1 MDQSKRIMII
11 GLDGATWDV
20 LDRWIKD
27 GTLPNL
33 ARLRGEGSWGVLRS
47 TIPPIT
53 AAAWSTFMTGK
64 RPSKHGVFH
73 FINLFGGNGD
83 AKGKGN
89 ENGNENENGNGELV
103 SARSLKASALWDIL
117 GHHERKVLLI
127 NIPLTYPPRPVNG
140 AMVTGL
146 LTPRNAQVFTY
157 PAELSNEIKA
167 MTDYKIDLDRFVDKT
182 PFVDEIDGEIVVP
195 SLTLVDEFRDMLEKR
210 ARVTFSLMNSQP
222 WDFFMIVFI
231 GTDRMGHY
239 LWEYQSGKAGNSP
252 EAQALSK
259 AVREYYIRLDEICG
273 ELLKKA
279 GDTVTTLLMSD
290 HGMGPKHTK
299 KVHVNNWLREHGWLY
314 SIKSN
319 GAMSNPDGLLK
330 RLGLSRDRVGRIV
343 HKLPGVGKSQLLKKA
358 ATAGNI
364 QIDYAGSKAYAIPI
378 FNHIFGIRLNVKG
391 EERERLRSE
400 ITQQLA
406 TLIDPQ
412 TGCALVEHV
421 YRGED
426 YYQGPYAEN
435 IPDIIVMLN
444 PDYGASYRLGS
455 YSSHV
460 TELQFH
466 SHRGNHRMEGIFA
479 ARGAEIAQQPN
490 PLAGL
495 DIEDIAPT
503 VLHLMG
509 LPVPTD
515 MDGRVL
521 TEIFTPEFQ
530 AKPIQPGAAL
540 DFWTNKSG
548 EKFQEQVMSEEDE
561 AEIRERLQALGYIE

>member
-1 MDQSKRIMII
+1 MKPTKRLMII

-73 FINLFGGNGD
+73 FINLFGSDHNGNGD
-83 AKGKGN
+83 GNGKD
-89 ENGNENENGNGELV
+89 NGELV
-103 SARSLKASALWDIL
+103 SARSLKSPALWDIL
-117 GHHERKVLLI
+117 GHHNRQVLLI

-140 AMVTGL
+140 TMVTGL
-146 LTPRNAQVFTY
+146 LTPRSAPVFTY
-157 PAELSNEIKA
+157 PAELSQAIKA

-182 PFVDEIDGEIVVP
+182 PFVDEIEGEIVVP

-210 ARVTFSLMNSQP
+210 ALVTLALMDKQP
-222 WDFFMIVFI
+222 WDFFMIVFM

-239 LWEYQSGKAGNSP
+239 LWEYQAGTAGNSP

-259 AVREYYIRLDEICG
+259 AVREYYIRLDEIVG

-279 GDTVTTLLMSD
+279 GDEVTTLLMSD
-290 HGMGPKHTK
+290 HGMGPKHTH
-299 KVHVNNWLREHGWLY
+299 KVHINNWLRQQGWLY
-314 SIKSN
+314 SVKSN
-319 GAMSNPDGLLK
+319 GKMNNPDGLLK
-330 RLGLSRDRVGRIV
+330 RLGLSRDQVGRMV
-343 HKLPGVGKSQLLKKA
+343 HRLPGLGTSQLVKKA
-358 ATAGNI
+358 ASAGNI

-378 FNHIFGIRLNVKG
+378 FNHIFGIRLNAKG
-391 EERERLRSE
+391 EERDRLRSE
-400 ITQQLA
+400 ITKALGE
-406 TLIDPQ
+406 LIDPQ
-412 TGCALVEHV
+412 TGKTLVEHV

-426 YYQGPYAEN
+426 YYQGPYAQN
-435 IPDIIVMLN
+435 IPDMIVMMN
-444 PDYGASYRLGS
+444 PDYGGSYRLGS
-455 YSSHV
+455 YSSWV
-460 TELQFH
+460 TELQMH
-466 SHRGNHRMEGIFA
+466 THRGNHRMEGIFA
-479 ARGAEIAQQPN
+479 AHGAEIAPQAT

-521 TEIFTPEFQ
+521 SEIFTPEFKAQ
-530 AKPIQPGAAL
+530 PVQPGAVL
-540 DFWTNKSG
+540 DFWTNKPG
-548 EKFQEQVMSEEDE
+548 EKFQEAVMSEEDE
-561 AEIRERLQALGYIE
+561 AEIRERLEALGYIE